1 MWELHG
7 FKAHHRVVLGCGEW
21 LGGGGSTEQGGSAA
35 EANDGEGA
43 PVRIGRG
50 EVVLELRGVEAQ
62 LMVGSIEDGEG
73 RRSGFDGEQRR
84 RSSGYGGGARGRG
97 GSSRN
102 WSMGSSSLAARG

>member
-1 MWELHG
+1 MRELHG
-7 FKAHHRVVLGCGEW
+7 CKAHLWVVLGCREG

-50 EVVLELRGVEAQ
+50 EVVWELRGVKAQ

-73 RRSGFDGEQRR
+73 RRSGFDGESELAGVLRSGGGVLGR
-84 RSSGYGGGARGRG
+84 RSGESERERAE
-97 GSSRN
+97 
-102 WSMGSSSLAARG
+102 